1 MAKERICKEMEGVG
15 GWPIML
21 VDSIPSLRFL
31 SSLIWSSCLTLD
43 KYELPCR
50 VVIPCSVGWA
60 SMVTSTRSHEM
71 DEHNK

>member
-1 MAKERICKEMEGVG
+1 MAKERICKEMEGVREL
-15 GWPIML
+15 PIML
-21 VDSIPSLRFL
+21 VDFIHNLRFL
-31 SSLIWSSCLTLD
+31 SSLVWSRLP
-43 KYELPCR
+43 YPLPCR